1 MSRTLTSPRSHASSS
16 TWRSSF
22 PSASEATSL
31 GRRNPRKRNRGAFM
45 VVAFWAEISVDVNKR
60 GSLDNSRIWVIN
72 FGEVGG
78 LRMVENSDPGIPRDL
93 FLAVGNK

>member
-1 MSRTLTSPRSHASSS
+1 
-16 TWRSSF
+16 
-22 PSASEATSL
+22 
-31 GRRNPRKRNRGAFM
+31 M

-78 LRMVENSDPGIPRDL
+78 LRMVENSDPGIPRAL